1 MLGALPSYAHA
12 QRSSGPPFSTPQPDP
27 TSTACTALRGL
38 TLASPVEKLC
48 STRAVIT
55 SVPSSRA
62 SAQAVPRGCWVLSTT
77 VPFVGHLNAQFW
89 AMESFSSFTSNR
101 KSTLVI
107 PDNTE
112 VCEPDYTKLLFPL
125 HHKDSH
131 SWLINTSPSFTGQ
144 KLKWLFTG
152 STYTIGTL
160 QYFSNKESPMFQL
173 TVGCE
178 YKVIHKLQL
187 QQLPDS
193 YLANTSVK

>member
-1 MLGALPSYAHA
+1 MPLPRLFHGVARCSLL
-12 QRSSGPPFSTPQPDP
+12 QFPF
-27 TSTACTALRGL
+27 
-38 TLASPVEKLC
+38 
-48 STRAVIT
+48 
-55 SVPSSRA
+55 
-62 SAQAVPRGCWVLSTT
+62 
-77 VPFVGHLNAQFW
+77 FVGRLNAQFW
-89 AMESFSSFTSNR
+89 AMESFLSFTSNR

-112 VCEPDYTKLLFPL
+112 VCDPDYTKLLFPL

-160 QYFSNKESPMFQL
+160 HSNKESPMFQL

-187 QQLPDS
+187 QQLSPGS
-193 YLANTSVK
+193 YLANTGVKYVTPEKPNHPNVSMARGLGFWPGGCFVFCL

>member
-1 MLGALPSYAHA
+1 
-12 QRSSGPPFSTPQPDP
+12 
-27 TSTACTALRGL
+27 
-38 TLASPVEKLC
+38 
-48 STRAVIT
+48 
-55 SVPSSRA
+55 
-62 SAQAVPRGCWVLSTT
+62 
-77 VPFVGHLNAQFW
+77 
-89 AMESFSSFTSNR
+89 MESFSSFTSNR

-131 SWLINTSPSFTGQ
+131 SWLIDTSPSFTGQ